1 MGSYQKKWEKVALQS
16 PPPMSALA
24 IGFVTWVKM
33 EHGCGLHLLERLRSK
48 ETKMKIKQKKNKLK
62 LPPIFQFRSRKN
74 YRVERW
80 EGIHL
85 FSEFDNRLD
94 HEKTKRIRAELSH
107 RHTYESPEL
116 LTWNQG
122 VKPVYNTTTNSVH
135 HPLGGAHFLKRRYP
149 KEYTGVKTG
158 LTPRCCSWLHG

>member
-1 MGSYQKKWEKVALQS
+1 MVVSYSKQS
-16 PPPMSALA
+16 QNFGPDTRPACLLPRTIFLGKGCPP
-24 IGFVTWVKM
+24 K
-33 EHGCGLHLLERLRSK
+33 
-48 ETKMKIKQKKNKLK
+48 
-62 LPPIFQFRSRKN
+62 PPSYVRAGDWFRHVGQDGAWMWPTPTRTPEVEGEKN

>member
-1 MGSYQKKWEKVALQS
+1 M
-16 PPPMSALA
+16 
-24 IGFVTWVKM
+24 
-33 EHGCGLHLLERLRSK
+33 HGQPFE
-48 ETKMKIKQKKNKLK
+48 
-62 LPPIFQFRSRKN
+62 N
-74 YRVERW
+74 YN
-80 EGIHL
+80 
-85 FSEFDNRLD
+85 SEFDNRLD

-116 LTWNQG
+116 LVRLPLKIKIGFLTINFFQTWNQG
-122 VKPVYNTTTNSVH
+122 VKPVYNTTTNSVY